1 MILLATNLIEKS
13 IKNQNFIRHTYF
25 TNHLLDK
32 NELKEKNGHKCQ
44 RQEWKITFRK
54 YIKTFKM

>member
-32 NELKEKNGHKCQ
+32 NELKEKKRSQMSKARMENNFPEIYQ
-44 RQEWKITFRK
+44 NI
-54 YIKTFKM
+54 